1 MAEIDY
7 EELAGL
13 VLNLET
19 EDGKDLEAELIT
31 VFEYEETDYAVFTEK
46 DSTQGDVFIFEVLS
60 GDENDGETELTFNL
74 VMDEEKEQEIFEIF
88 KQIMEEQFDEES
100 SDGEAEFIDI
110 DEDSEGGSWVVRL

>member
-7 EELAGL
+7 EELDGL

-19 EDGKDLEAELIT
+19 EDGKDIEAELIT

-60 GDENDGETELTFNL
+60 GDENDGETERIFNL
-74 VMDEEKEQEIFEIF
+74 VKDEEKEQEIFEIF
-88 KQIMEEQFDEES
+88 KQIMEEQIDEES